1 MRGTLLM
8 SFAES
13 INGRGGTHYIVTVNN
28 GPRQYF
34 WFDTTSLYS
43 TFINVGDVVNIVLT
57 GGTAPT
63 TIDVSRRD
71 FTTDDEGGDNGI
83 KLTSITGTSN
93 PSITFTVAARPD
105 AYNFHYIV
113 DGTILFPTNTPT
125 PTLTPTSTQTSTPT
139 QTPTPTQTLTGTAT
153 ATPTPTPTRLVCTQY
168 TACNKNTVFA
178 GQTISMSYTTCS
190 GVPTGFGLSASVDR
204 APGTLCRTFCALDI
218 TYNSDVWV
226 VTDDGLCPTQ
236 TPTPT
241 PTQTTTQGLTQT
253 PTQTL
258 TSTPTATHLVCTQ
271 YTACNKNTVYAGQ
284 TISMS
289 YTTCSGVPT
298 GFGLSASIDRA
309 PGTLCRTFCALDT
322 TYNSD
327 VWVVT
332 DDGLCPTQTPTPT
345 PTQTTTQGLTQ
356 TPTQTLTST
365 PTATPT
371 LTPTQTTTPTPIIF
385 QYVYNWAGSNSSGH
399 TVNYRV
405 GGTGGGWTYDVID
418 DITVA
423 GASGTISGTSVYCCQ
438 TAGNP
443 FQNLDICK
451 LQSVTETI
459 SNVSVF
465 KYINNVLD
473 QTDSQSGATI
483 NLCPSFTTVDG
494 MFGGTNFAPGQT
506 VRYEIY
512 VGFNSPYPTP
522 TATPTLTATS
532 TPTPTLTP
540 TATITATLT
549 QTPTQ
554 SLTATQTPTQTLT
567 ETPTATPTMT
577 PSSTATPTPTPTLTA
592 TSLPPTFQYRYKSTG
607 ASGISRTM
615 SNMKADV
622 GSYTYSRSNLTSS
635 SGTINS
641 TSGSESM
648 NVAVIGDTYITVYRN
663 ICRSGASATRDYSR
677 IKIFINGVQSGST
690 YTINTNTSIST
701 CPTQISESQGTSNH
715 TINPGD
721 AVVVEWE
728 DVYTA

>member
-43 TFINVGDVVNIVLT
+43 TFINVGDVVNVTLT

-63 TIDVSRRD
+63 TIDISRRD

-113 DGTILFPTNTPT
+113 DASILFPTNTPT

-190 GVPTGFGLSASVDR
+190 GVPSGFALSASV
-204 APGTLCRTFCALDI
+204 
-218 TYNSDVWV
+218 
-226 VTDDGLCPTQ
+226 
-236 TPTPT
+236 
-241 PTQTTTQGLTQT
+241 
-253 PTQTL
+253 
-258 TSTPTATHLVCTQ
+258 
-271 YTACNKNTVYAGQ
+271 
-284 TISMS
+284 
-289 YTTCSGVPT
+289 
-298 GFGLSASIDRA
+298 DRA

-405 GGTGGGWTYDVID
+405 GGTGGGWTHDVID
-418 DITVA
+418 DIIVA

-438 TAGNP
+438 TVGNP

-451 LQSVTETI
+451 LQNVTETV

-473 QTDSQSGATI
+473 QTDSESGSTI

-494 MFGGTNFAPGQT
+494 MFGGTDFAPGQT

-567 ETPTATPTMT
+567 QTPTATPTQT
-577 PSSTATPTPTPTLTA
+577 PTSTGTPTPTPTLTA

-607 ASGISRTM
+607 ASGLSRTM
-615 SNMKADV
+615 SNMKADFV
-622 GSYTYSRSNLTSS
+622 PGSTYTYTRSNLTSS

-663 ICRSGASATRDYSR
+663 ICRSGASMVRDYSR

-690 YTINTNTSIST
+690 YTINTNTTIT
-701 CPTQISESQGTSNH
+701 GCPTQISESQGTGNH

>member
-43 TFINVGDVVNIVLT
+43 TFINVGDVVNVILT

-83 KLTSITGTSN
+83 KLTTITGTSD
-93 PSITFTVAARPD
+93 PSITFTVAAGPD

-113 DGTILFPTNTPT
+113 DGTILIPTNTPT
-125 PTLTPTSTQTSTPT
+125 PTLTPTPTRTSTPT
-139 QTPTPTQTLTGTAT
+139 PTLTPTQTLTSTAT

-168 TACNKNTVFA
+168 TACNKNTVLV
-178 GQTISMSYTTCS
+178 GQVISMSYTTCS
-190 GVPTGFGLSASVDR
+190 GVPSGFALSASVNK
-204 APGTLCRTFCALDI
+204 APGTLCRTFCALDT
-218 TYNSDVWV
+218 TYDSDVWV
-226 VTDDGLCPTQ
+226 VTDDGPCPTQ

-253 PTQTL
+253 PTQT
-258 TSTPTATHLVCTQ
+258 V
-271 YTACNKNTVYAGQ
+271 
-284 TISMS
+284 
-289 YTTCSGVPT
+289 
-298 GFGLSASIDRA
+298 
-309 PGTLCRTFCALDT
+309 
-322 TYNSD
+322 
-327 VWVVT
+327 
-332 DDGLCPTQTPTPT
+332 
-345 PTQTTTQGLTQ
+345 
-356 TPTQTLTST
+356 TST

-399 TVNYRV
+399 TVNYNV
-405 GGTGGGWTYDVID
+405 GGTAGGWSYDVID
-418 DITVA
+418 DVTVA
-423 GASGTISGTSVYCCQ
+423 GASGTISGTSIYCCN
-438 TAGNP
+438 TIGNP
-443 FQNLDICK
+443 FQYLDICK
-451 LQSVTETI
+451 LQSITETV

-465 KYINNVLD
+465 KYINNVLN
-473 QTDSQSGATI
+473 QTDSQTGGTI

-494 MFGGTNFAPGQT
+494 MFGGTDFAPGQT

-522 TATPTLTATS
+522 TATPTLTPTS
-532 TPTPTLTP
+532 TSTPTLTP

-549 QTPTQ
+549 NTPTL

-567 ETPTATPTMT
+567 QTPTTTPTPT
-577 PSSTATPTPTPTLTA
+577 PSSTGTPTPTPTLTA
-592 TSLPPTFQYRYKSTG
+592 TSLPPTFQYRYKS
-607 ASGISRTM
+607 SGGTSISKTM
-615 SNMKADV
+615 SNMKADFTQ
-622 GSYTYSRSNLTSS
+622 GSTYTYTRSSLTSNAGSINSS
-635 SGTINS
+635 SGTDPMNVNVIGS
-641 TSGSESM
+641 TS
-648 NVAVIGDTYITVYRN
+648 ITVYRN
-663 ICRSGASATRDYSR
+663 ICRSGGALTVDYNT

-690 YTINTNTSIST
+690 YTNNTNRNVTV
-701 CPTQISESQGTSNH
+701 CPSQLSESRNMGTH

-721 AVVVEWE
+721 AVLIEW
-728 DVYTA
+728 DDAYVQP